1 MAFLP
6 LLVCVALAL
15 TCLPAA
21 AGQEVARIPIIDA
34 PQGTAGIGGGFRLE
48 SNPYRG
54 DHTGLDLVPLYLFEG
69 KYLFA
74 HGTSLGVHA
83 FRSKHFTADVFVQYR
98 FMRLD
103 PDIDEFYEGLE
114 KREQTTDAGIALTFQ
129 GQWGKIRVDWLTDV
143 LDRHNGQEAELA
155 YRYRWDRGAWSFS
168 PFVNFSWQDS
178 DLTDYYYGVRPN
190 EAQPGRP
197 AYSPGSAFNFGYGLN
212 TSYQV
217 SERILAFGNFGIE
230 EFDRVIEDSPLVEE
244 SGTIAFYFGAA
255 FMFGNMKKATTPHAE
270 RENEWSW
277 RTNFG
282 YQASGNIVGE
292 NNHGDFSKSEFVDT
306 NILGL
311 TLSKLL
317 NDGPRVDFYGRLA
330 IYRHLERGLQDNFF
344 SVAPYVMAMG
354 TGYGRWSGRPV
365 FRWGFGFGF
374 SYAQEIPIVEQIKQ
388 ERRGRNSNQF
398 LNYLEMTL
406 DFPLSRVTKAKALKN
421 CYVGLTLV
429 HRSGIFNTS
438 DILGNVEGGSDWIT
452 AHLEC
457 LR

>member
-1 MAFLP
+1 M
-6 LLVCVALAL
+6 
-15 TCLPAA
+15 
-21 AGQEVARIPIIDA
+21 
-34 PQGTAGIGGGFRLE
+34 
-48 SNPYRG
+48 
-54 DHTGLDLVPLYLFEG
+54 
-69 KYLFA
+69 
-74 HGTSLGVHA
+74 
-83 FRSKHFTADVFVQYR
+83 
-98 FMRLD
+98 
-103 PDIDEFYEGLE
+103 
-114 KREQTTDAGIALTFQ
+114 
-129 GQWGKIRVDWLTDV
+129 
-143 LDRHNGQEAELA
+143 
-155 YRYRWDRGAWSFS
+155 FS
-168 PFVNFSWQDS
+168 P
-178 DLTDYYYGVRPN
+178 
-190 EAQPGRP
+190 
-197 AYSPGSAFNFGYGLN
+197 
-212 TSYQV
+212 YQV

-244 SGTIAFYFGAA
+244 SGTIVFYFGAA
-255 FMFGNMKKATTPHAE
+255 FMFGNVKKATTPDVE
-270 RENEWSW
+270 RETEWSW
-277 RTNFG
+277 RANFG

-406 DFPLSRVTKAKALKN
+406 DFPLERVTKAKALRN